1 MIDFDLRNPDH
12 VRDPY
17 PVFARLRQ
25 DDPVHH
31 SESLGGW
38 MLTRDA
44 DVGHVLRSDVFSAD
58 TIRPFVEARAAHDP
72 DVARLGRLPPPVGR
86 LQRPSRSRAPAHRIE
101 SGVHESPGPPVA

>member
-25 DDPVHH
+25 DDPVHR

-44 DVGHVLRSDVFSAD
+44 DVGHVLRSDAFSAD

-72 DVARLGRLPPPVGR
+72 DVARLRLRIGSPPCG
-86 LQRPSRSRAPAHRIE
+86 PSSTTLPITRACAPH
-101 SGVHESPGPPVA
+101 

>member
-1 MIDFDLRNPDH
+1 MGQGGDHDVIDFDLRNPDH

-25 DDPVHH
+25 DDPVHR

-44 DVGHVLRSDVFSAD
+44 DVGHVLRSDAFSAD

-72 DVARLGRLPPPVGR
+72 DVARLGRLAPLWAVFNDPPDT
-86 LQRPSRSRAPAHRIE
+86 RACAPH
-101 SGVHESPGPPVA
+101 